1 MNKSKLLGS
10 SFGKDLMKTVKQIH
24 LYQCYLDNLSDSP
37 EEHEYRCYLKRQ
49 LKYKFE
55 ALEAMTNAIAFFAR
69 IKYKYVKTPKVFGL
83 YSKDKKDWLIIIG
96 GLVKMHSCKKCL
108 HCECR
113 KSNKSG
119 QNFYYCGHP
128 DQKYIHGYFKCH
140 DLEAKL
146 TGFIGIVKR
155 EISPD
160 WCPFRKRGTAI
171 VVK

>member
-1 MNKSKLLGS
+1 
-10 SFGKDLMKTVKQIH
+10 
-24 LYQCYLDNLSDSP
+24 
-37 EEHEYRCYLKRQ
+37 
-49 LKYKFE
+49 
-55 ALEAMTNAIAFFAR
+55 
-69 IKYKYVKTPKVFGL
+69 
-83 YSKDKKDWLIIIG
+83 
-96 GLVKMHSCKKCL
+96 MHSCKKCL

-128 DQKYIHGYFKCH
+128 DQKYIQGYFKCH

>member
-37 EEHEYRCYLKRQ
+37 EEYEYRCYLKRQ

-55 ALEAMTNAIAFFAR
+55 ALEAMTNAIAFFVR

-96 GLVKMHSCKKCL
+96 
-108 HCECR
+108 R
-113 KSNKSG
+113 
-119 QNFYYCGHP
+119 
-128 DQKYIHGYFKCH
+128 I
-140 DLEAKL
+140 
-146 TGFIGIVKR
+146 
-155 EISPD
+155 
-160 WCPFRKRGTAI
+160 
-171 VVK
+171 